1 MSKTK
6 LKQPIFS
13 IEKINN
19 NLLNKKRNITLNNNQ
34 LTSTNSFI
42 QEKKFEKKLSS
53 NDTNNVNDAK
63 IIPVICRRAI
73 LNHFSKKENGRK
85 MKIYY

>member
-1 MSKTK
+1 MSKIK

-34 LTSTNSFI
+34 LTSANSFI
-42 QEKKFEKKLSS
+42 QEKNLEK
-53 NDTNNVNDAK
+53 NYHQ
-63 IIPVICRRAI
+63 IIQT
-73 LNHFSKKENGRK
+73 
-85 MKIYY
+85 M